1 MYYCYNNPNLI
12 NNKSNKNKK
21 KYDPY
26 RELTKSLVEKIK
38 STDIN
43 LLISINLYLK
53 SDMLQEV
60 EKVALSI
67 YQNQNINYKKIEK
80 EVKNLHDR
88 YGTSNLLYAYIIGCS
103 QVLDDYLF
111 NRVVSEDRRVQKAE
125 NIEEIREICSV
136 ISLIAFAS
144 LTYAYDLLN
153 YKIEG
158 ITISDNCLKLRRS
171 VKRENISIISG
182 LFGVPFFLGAESSID
197 AYNTMSQDLGHQRAI
212 EEYFR
217 VQSVVFFQNMLEL
230 SFFKDEFSKYFK
242 IEYNLNYDE
251 LYDKR
256 VFAIGVDV
264 MRLRKV
270 LPPNGGVIL
279 KFIDDEYIES
289 IYFNEKED
297 VDDRIVAGV
306 VRYVDGSEND
316 FSFLLSKVIGCNIY
330 CKHCERVFMALLKFY
345 EVSYPNFENI
355 LKKYGNPN
363 FEVISPYYWKYRK
376 QNYETNKERT
386 QRLEGKKVKREYTV
400 KISTFIRKIKGE
412 ASAESKAL
420 AEKLFIKLEP
430 NHTVVRE
437 HTRTYNKS
445 NTSNTLEAL
454 KKFIDL
460 LEK

>member
-80 EVKNLHDR
+80 EIKNLHDR

-103 QVLDDYLF
+103 QVLDDHLF
-111 NRVVSEDRRVQKAE
+111 NMVVGEDRKVKKTE
-125 NIEEIREICSV
+125 NIEEIREICSI
-136 ISLIAFAS
+136 ISLITFAS
-144 LTYAYDLLN
+144 LVYTYDLLN
-153 YKIEG
+153 YRIEG
-158 ITISDNCLKLRRS
+158 ITIADDCLRLRRS
-171 VKRENISIISG
+171 IKRENISIVGG
-182 LFGVPFFLGAESSID
+182 LFGIPFFLGAESSID
-197 AYNTMSQDLGHQRAI
+197 AYNTMNYDLEHRRDIG
-212 EEYFR
+212 EYFK

-242 IEYNLNYDE
+242 IEYNLDHDE
-251 LYDKR
+251 LYDKK
-256 VFAIGVDV
+256 VFAMDIDV
-264 MRLRKV
+264 MKLRKV

-279 KFIDDEYIES
+279 KFINDKDIES
-289 IYFNEKED
+289 IYLNEKED

-306 VRYVDGSEND
+306 VRYTDGSEND
-316 FSFLLSKVIGCNIY
+316 FAFLLSKVVSSNIF
-330 CKHCERVFMALLKFY
+330 CKHCEKVFIALLKFY
-345 EVSYPNFENI
+345 EVSYSNFENI
-355 LKKYGNPN
+355 LKKYGDPN